1 MDKENTISLV
11 ENWGSEENS
20 VVNMEISVPTEPEP
34 EAVEVETESSKV
46 DKTKKFDIN
55 KSNSSYIIK
64 ECTEFDKMGLNDN
77 LLRGIYGV
85 GFERPSSIQQRSIV
99 PLMDGRDMI
108 AQSQSG
114 TGKTGSFTIGSL
126 NSIDLSRHETQV
138 LVLAPTR
145 ELASQIHG
153 VYNDLSKYMKGIDI
167 SLVMGGM
174 KNLSSYD
181 AKLRSHVIVG
191 TPGRV
196 FDYLRRGIISNESIK
211 LFILDEADEML
222 SQGFKEQIYTIFKFV
237 PSSSQ
242 VVLFSATIPEEVLD
256 LTKRFM
262 NNPLKLLVKREELTL
277 EGISQYYIG
286 MNRDNDKFMVLC
298 SLYRDIEVTQC
309 IIYCNSVKKA
319 HWLSKSLEENDFTVS
334 MLVGEMAQSERKRI
348 LDSFKS
354 GETRV
359 LLTTNLLARGIDIQ
373 QVSLVINY
381 DIPFRKETYIHR
393 IGRSGRFGRKGTAIN
408 FVTKYDVERLREIE
422 EFYATEI
429 EELPENIGELI
440 CQI

>member
-1 MDKENTISLV
+1 MDRNKEISLV

-20 VVNMEISVPTEPEP
+20 VVNLGLSIGEKDPEP
-34 EAVEVETESSKV
+34 VEEVEEESRE
-46 DKTKKFDIN
+46 FDIN
-55 KSNSSYIIK
+55 QSNSSYVVK
-64 ECTEFDKMGLNDN
+64 ECVEFDKMGLNIN
-77 LLRGIYGV
+77 LLRGVYSI
-85 GFERPSSIQQRSIV
+85 GFERPSSIQQRSII
-99 PLMDGRDMI
+99 PLMEGRDMI

-126 NSIDLSRHETQV
+126 NSIDLSKNETQV

-145 ELASQIHG
+145 ELATQIHG
-153 VYNDLSKYMKGIDI
+153 VYQDLSKYMEGIEI

-174 KNLSSYD
+174 KNMTSYD
-181 AKLRSHVIVG
+181 GKLKSHVIVG

-196 FDYLRRGIISNESIK
+196 YDYLRRGIISNESIK

-222 SQGFKEQIYTIFKFV
+222 SQGFKEQIYTIFKFI
-237 PSSSQ
+237 PKTSQ
-242 VVLFSATIPEEVLD
+242 VVLFSATIPGEVLD
-256 LTKRFM
+256 LTKKFM
-262 NNPLKLLVKREELTL
+262 NRPLKLLINKDELTL

-319 HWLSKSLEENDFTVS
+319 HWLARSLEENDFTVS
-334 MLVGEMAQSERKRI
+334 VLVGEMAQNDRKRI
-348 LDSFKS
+348 LDSFKT
-354 GETRV
+354 GESRI

-408 FVTKYDVERLREIE
+408 FVTKYDAERLREIE
-422 EFYATEI
+422 EYYATEI
-429 EELPENIGELI
+429 RELPENIGELI
-440 CQI
+440 CKV